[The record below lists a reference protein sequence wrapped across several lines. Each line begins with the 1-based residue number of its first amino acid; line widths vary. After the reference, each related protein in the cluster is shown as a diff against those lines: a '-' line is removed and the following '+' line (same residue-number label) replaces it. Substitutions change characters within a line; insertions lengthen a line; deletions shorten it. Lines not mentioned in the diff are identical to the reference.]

1 MEYEF
6 DDMIVINQLE
16 LEYEAHVV
24 GFDGENFTYGIYFD
38 DEISELH
45 CENVKKAVYSL
56 GDSDDEESED
66 YIGYIDISKK
76 EDKIFVFQDLG
87 GSFDCEEKVHKL
99 LNALNSVEGI
109 SKVLINE

>member
-1 MEYEF
+1 MDFEATKKQIEEIYSK
-6 DDMIVINQLE
+6 IANTAKQL
-16 LEYEAHVV
+16 
-24 GFDGENFTYGIYFD
+24 D